1 MRLSRAFLFVGTAAL
16 GIYWAVERHTT
27 VQLQQQLATIKDRG
41 EEIARLHTEHD
52 RLIDLRQAEIGLGA
66 VHDVGRQR
74 APDPDRNSNDQGISL
89 RPGTWTPA
97 AAWKNQG
104 QATPEAAVETMLWAA
119 AGGDLSALKNT
130 LALAPDTRSKAAD
143 LLASL
148 PPAASQTYASPDDLM
163 ALLVA
168 GNVPLDSAQVVAKQI
183 NQDGQVIEYLRL
195 KDSDGRTRQV
205 FLTLQKLS
213 DSWRLTVPAFALDP
227 IAQANGD
234 SSAP

>member
-1 MRLSRAFLFVGTAAL
+1 
-16 GIYWAVERHTT
+16 
-27 VQLQQQLATIKDRG
+27 
-41 EEIARLHTEHD
+41 
-52 RLIDLRQAEIGLGA
+52 
-66 VHDVGRQR
+66 
-74 APDPDRNSNDQGISL
+74 
-89 RPGTWTPA
+89 
-97 AAWKNQG
+97 
-104 QATPEAAVETMLWAA
+104 
-119 AGGDLSALKNT
+119 
-130 LALAPDTRSKAAD
+130 
-143 LLASL
+143 
-148 PPAASQTYASPDDLM
+148 M

-168 GNVPLDSAQVVAKQI
+168 GNVPLDSAQMVAKQI

>member
-1 MRLSRAFLFVGTAAL
+1 MRISRAFLFVGSAAL
-16 GIYWAVERHTT
+16 GIYWAVERHTN
-27 VQLQQQLATIKDRG
+27 VQLQQQLATINDQG
-41 EEIARLHTEHD
+41 EEITRLHREHD
-52 RLIDLRQAEIGLGA
+52 RLVGLQQAEIGTGTVRDEDHQA
-66 VHDVGRQR
+66 
-74 APDPDRNSNDQGISL
+74 APDTERYSNDQRTSL

-97 AAWKNQG
+97 AAWKYQG

-119 AGGDLSALKNT
+119 TGGDLSTLKNT

-213 DSWRLTVPAFALDP
+213 DSWRLTVPASALDP
-227 IAQANGD
+227 IAQANGS